1 MMQDNDRPLEATF
14 LVNHAN
20 QPRDPDKPSEDY
32 VLVTPHLLG
41 VFDSVGGR
49 DNGRLVSHLAGETIS
64 AFWQSLPETERKA
77 PPEQIEHVLQ
87 AAIQQADTAIAE
99 LPIPAEQ
106 RRPAT
111 TLALCVL
118 SISQGQAYV
127 SVAHVGDS
135 RVYLARL
142 GQPLRRLTIDH
153 GYFRFAVRRKLLAEE
168 DAWRIEQVEHREDL
182 SQEDQTHFERR
193 HHITCAVGWSDFPMI
208 PVSSHPLLPGDQV
221 ILCTD
226 GLHDNLTDREIEAL
240 LQTNNQAAALQLI
253 NAASQ
258 RSQQTHI
265 RAKRDDISAIVAW
278 YPSALLC

>member
-1 MMQDNDRPLEATF
+1 MVLEIPF
-14 LVNHAN
+14 LISHAN
-20 QPRDPDKPSEDY
+20 QPRDPEKPSEDD
-32 VLVTPHLLG
+32 VLLRSCLLG

-49 DNGRLVSHLAGETIS
+49 DNGRLVSHLARRIIAAYWEALS
-64 AFWQSLPETERKA
+64 ETERQES
-77 PPEQIEHVLQ
+77 PEQLERVLQ
-87 AAIQQADTAIAE
+87 SATQQADRAIAA
-99 LPIPAEQ
+99 LSIPAEQ

-111 TLALCVL
+111 TLALCAL
-118 SISQGQAYV
+118 SFQRSRAYA
-127 SVAHVGDS
+127 SVAHIGDS

-153 GYFRFAVRRKLLAEE
+153 GYFGFAVRRKLLTEAN
-168 DAWRIEQVEHREDL
+168 ARRIEQAEHGEDL
-182 SQEDQTHFERR
+182 SPEDYAHFERR
-193 HHITCAVGWSDFPMI
+193 HQITCAVGWSDFPTI
-208 PVSSHPLLPGDQV
+208 PVSSHPLLPGDQL

-226 GLHDNLTDREIEAL
+226 GLHDNLADREIEAL
-240 LQTNNQAAALQLI
+240 VRTPGKAAALQLV

>member
-1 MMQDNDRPLEATF
+1 MMKDNGMFLDNAF
-14 LVNHAN
+14 LVDSAN
-20 QPRDPDKPSEDY
+20 QPREQGKPSEDSL
-32 VLVTPHLLG
+32 LVTLPLLG
-41 VFDSVGGR
+41 IFDSVSGR

-64 AFWQSLPETERKA
+64 AFWQALPETERQGS
-77 PPEQIEHVLQ
+77 PEQMEHALQ
-87 AAIQQADTAIAE
+87 MAIQRADTAIAE

-118 SISQGQAYV
+118 SFYQGLAYA

-142 GQPLRRLTIDH
+142 GQPLQRLTTDH
-153 GYFRFAVRRKLLAEE
+153 GYFRFAVRRRLLAEE
-168 DAWRIEQVEHREDL
+168 DAWRIEQVEHRKNL

-193 HHITCAVGWSDFPMI
+193 HQITCAVGWSDFPMV

-226 GLHDNLTDREIEAL
+226 GLHDNLADREIEAL
-240 LQTNNQAAALQLI
+240 VQIPSQAAALQLV

-265 RAKRDDISAIVAW
+265 RAKRDDISAIVVW
-278 YPSALLC
+278 YLSALLC